1 VNSDAA
7 VFDASPLIIF
17 DQIGYFAVLQGLFH
31 QIVVPTAVA
40 REVAPSLGQLPSWI
54 AERSVPSVANLPRK
68 LDRGERAAIALAIHL
83 SADFIALDDLAG
95 RRVAADLGFTVIGS
109 LGLLVRAKRRG
120 LITVVRPAMD
130 HMVDSGLYVSEDLYH
145 EILEAAGESIR

>member
-1 VNSDAA
+1 MNSDTA

-17 DQIGYFAVLQGLFH
+17 DQIGYFAVLRELFH

-40 REVAPSLGQLPSWI
+40 REVAPSLGQSLGQLPSWI
-54 AERSVPSVANLPRK
+54 DVRSVPSVANLPRK
-68 LDRGERAAIALAIHL
+68 LDRGERAAIALAMHL

-109 LGLLVRAKRRG
+109 LGLLSEPSA
-120 LITVVRPAMD
+120 
-130 HMVDSGLYVSEDLYH
+130 VD
-145 EILEAAGESIR
+145 